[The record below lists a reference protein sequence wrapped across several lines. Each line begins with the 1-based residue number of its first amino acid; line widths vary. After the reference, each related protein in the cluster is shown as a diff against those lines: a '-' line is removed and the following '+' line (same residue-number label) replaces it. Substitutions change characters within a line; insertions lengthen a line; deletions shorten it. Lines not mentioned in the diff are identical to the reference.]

1 MKNFLTPQEQN
12 GLKSRHRLEKNRR
25 DADRIKAVLLSDK
38 GWTFREIAHALLLDE
53 ETISRHVN
61 EYIEKKKLKLESGGS
76 KSKLNTEQTKELI
89 AHLEAMTYTK
99 IQDIC
104 FYVKT
109 KYGIIYTTPGMTSW
123 MYQNGFSYKKPKEI
137 PAKADPLKQ
146 EAFIKFYNDLWK
158 SMPEEEIILFGDG
171 VHPTMATK
179 VSYGWIRKGKDKL
192 IPTTASRTRLNL
204 MGSLNLENM
213 EVTISSHETID
224 SASMEQH
231 FQKIRKK
238 YRDVPKIN
246 LILDQGPYNT
256 SEETKNA
263 ARKHNI
269 ILHYLPPYSPNLNPI
284 ERLWKVMNEYARNNR
299 FFKTASEFRQEIF
312 HFFDVTW
319 PQISLQMVD
328 RINDSFSPV
337 KSPVSI

>member
-25 DADRIKAVLLSDK
+25 NADRIKAVLLSDQ

-53 ETISRHVN
+53 ETISRHLN
-61 EYIEKKKLKLESGGS
+61 DYIKKQKLKLESGGS
-76 KSKLNTEQTKELI
+76 KSKLDKKQTEDLI
-89 AHLEAMTYTK
+89 FHLEETTYTK

-104 FYVKT
+104 FYVEK
-109 KYGIIYTTPGMTSW
+109 KFGVIYTVPGMTSW
-123 MYQNGFSYKKPKEI
+123 MYQNGFSYKKPKGI

-146 EAFIKFYNDLWK
+146 EAFIKYYNDLWK
-158 SMPEEEIILFGDG
+158 SLPEKEVILFGDG

-179 VSYGWIRKGKDKL
+179 VSYGWIRKGQDKP

-213 EVTISSHETID
+213 EVIISSHDTID
-224 SASMEQH
+224 SVSMSQH
-231 FQKIRKK
+231 FRKIRKN
-238 YRDVPKIN
+238 YPEAPKIH

-256 SEETKNA
+256 SEDTKRA
-263 ARKHNI
+263 AQEYNI
-269 ILHYLPPYSPNLNPI
+269 ILHYLPSYSPNLNPI
-284 ERLWKVMNEYARNNR
+284 ERLWKVMNEYSRNNR

-319 PQISLQMVD
+319 PKISLQMVD

-337 KSPVSI
+337 KSTLSI